1 MVLVDQSSK
10 KSYSIITRTKVP
22 DERGYAILVNIFEEK
37 TSAKVIRIFAEIL
50 IGFSIIIFVIIG
62 GYSYALRA
70 GTNVDEISTGWVD
83 EKGEANDLKSFNN
96 PQGEA
101 VYYTLDSTCDNTV
114 LIYSERNVYTDIYVD
129 GQLSVKDDTSQ
140 LKLFGSSPGTRWRM
154 VTLPKSD
161 KPMTIKLVAYNC
173 FDNSSGFISKCYVG
187 EISAVQTKILGDNL
201 AVFVLGFLWVI
212 LGLTCIVAYVTLHK
226 KFALEK
232 DFLYLSVGTFFCAI
246 WCSAETNLWQLFL
259 GHSQM
264 VHLISYISL
273 FIIPIPF
280 AQLLCYRL
288 EGKWRTAS
296 FIYALIAE
304 TNAAIT
310 FFLNVTGIVEYHYT
324 TFTVRVLLLSLIPL
338 AVKLLAKYAKQEK
351 NHRFEIFLLIGFLLL
366 VAFIAVGIIC
376 YIIGMYILYVTF
388 VRWALFFLLLILFGY
403 QFVGISN
410 VFVKGLQTEFF
421 QEMALMDHLT
431 KFYNRAGFAKHR
443 EKFDNPKNPIGIIQF
458 DVNNLKQVNDNQ
470 GHEKGD
476 ELICL
481 ASSGIYQSFSSSGK
495 CYRMGGDE
503 FMVVLTGE
511 DPEADYKRGQ
521 QLLEEY
527 CSYANSVEDRAF
539 DVLIAHGFT
548 MKRDDETLNSAMDRA
563 DGLMYENKKR
573 MKANKK

>member
-1 MVLVDQSSK
+1 MGDILGEK
-10 KSYSIITRTKVP
+10 KL
-22 DERGYAILVNIFEEK
+22 AK
-37 TSAKVIRIFAEIL
+37 TIRIFAECL
-50 IGFSIIIFVIIG
+50 IGISIISLVIIG
-62 GYSYALRA
+62 VYGYVHKV
-70 GTNVDEISTGWVD
+70 GEKVDEISSDWVGETG
-83 EKGEANDLKSFNN
+83 KANDLKSF
-96 PQGEA
+96 QSSKGEA
-101 VYYTLDSTCDNTV
+101 VYYTMTSTGENDV
-114 LIYSERNVYTDIYVD
+114 LIFSERNLYTDIYVD
-129 GQLSVKDDTSQ
+129 GEIVSKDDMSQ
-140 LKLFGSSPGTRWRM
+140 SKVFGSSPGTRWRT

-161 KPMTIKLVAYNC
+161 QPMEIKVVAFNC
-173 FDNSSGFISKCYVG
+173 FDNSAGFISKCYVG
-187 EISAVQTKILGDNL
+187 EISAVQTKLMGDSL
-201 AVFVLGFLWVI
+201 AVFILGFMWVL
-212 LGLTCIVAYVTLHK
+212 LGMICIVAYVTLYK

-232 DFLYLSVGTFFCAI
+232 DFLYLSVGTLFCAI
-246 WCSAETNLWQLFL
+246 WCSAETNLWQFFL
-259 GHSQM
+259 GYSQM

-288 EGKWRTAS
+288 EGKWKTAS
-296 FIYALIAE
+296 CVYAIAAE
-304 TNAAIT
+304 ANAVIT
-310 FFLNVTGIVEYHYT
+310 FLLNATGIKEYHYT
-324 TFTVRVLLLSLIPL
+324 TFTVRILLLMLLPL
-338 AVKLLAKYAKQEK
+338 AVKLVSKYAKREK
-351 NHRFEIFLLIGFLLL
+351 SKNFEKFLLVAVFLL

-376 YIIGMYILYVTF
+376 YIIGLYILYVTF

-410 VFVKGLQTEFF
+410 VFVKGLQTEFL

-443 EKFDNPKNPIGIIQF
+443 AEFDNPKNPIGIIQF
-458 DVNNLKQVNDNQ
+458 DVNSLKQVNDNQ

-527 CSYANSVEDRAF
+527 CSYANSVEDRTF
-539 DVLIAHGFT
+539 DLLIAHGFT

-563 DGLMYENKKR
+563 DGLMYENKKK
-573 MKANKK
+573 MKANK